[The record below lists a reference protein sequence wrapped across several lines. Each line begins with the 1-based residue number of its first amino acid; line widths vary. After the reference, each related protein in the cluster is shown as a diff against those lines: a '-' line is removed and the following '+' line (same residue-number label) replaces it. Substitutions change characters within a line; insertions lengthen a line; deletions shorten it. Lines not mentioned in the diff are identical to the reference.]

1 MAKSFW
7 RPAGGV
13 YLACCLA
20 GLAAGLY
27 PDAIHP
33 PSHTVRPAPLPTL
46 SALAAAQAAYVL
58 LGWPVVIAR
67 RIRRGRPSSLAAL
80 TSELVGLL
88 VAGVPFYIIAA
99 WFSNAL
105 AADAVRVA
113 AVLLAASPLV
123 WLGGRLL
130 ARDAA
135 RPWAMLALIALA
147 VGLPLLHY
155 ILIDFAPALSADW
168 AWDLSPASLAWSAGL
183 PRQQAV
189 LPAPAW
195 APLLWFATGLAGLAT
210 THLLACRPAAPAE
223 ASPQTLPP
231 A

>member
-7 RPAGGV
+7 RPAGGI
-13 YLACCLA
+13 YLVCCLA

-33 PSHTVRPAPLPTL
+33 PSDTVRPAPLPTL

-67 RIRRGRPSSLAAL
+67 RIRRGQPATLPALA
-80 TSELVGLL
+80 SELVGLL
-88 VAGVPFYIIAA
+88 LAAVPFYIVAA
-99 WFSNAL
+99 WFSNAQ

-113 AVLLAASPLV
+113 VGLLAASPLA
-123 WLGGRLL
+123 WLGGKLL

-135 RPWAMLALIALA
+135 RPWTILALIALA

-155 ILIDFAPALSADW
+155 ILIDFAPALPADW
-168 AWDLSPASLAWSAGL
+168 AWDLSPVSLAWSAGR
-183 PRQQAV
+183 PRLQAL

-195 APLLWFATGLAGLAT
+195 APLLWFVAGLTGLAIL
-210 THLLACRPAAPAE
+210 HLLARRPAAPAE
-223 ASPQTLPP
+223 PQTPPP